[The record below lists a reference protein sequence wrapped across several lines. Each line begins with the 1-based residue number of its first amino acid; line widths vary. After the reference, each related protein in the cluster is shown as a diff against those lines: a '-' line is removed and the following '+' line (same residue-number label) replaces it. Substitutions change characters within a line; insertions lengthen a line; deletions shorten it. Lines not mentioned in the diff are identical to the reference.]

1 MKSTI
6 VSIITFGSAARLS
19 PVQADTYTFKDI
31 AFRQSRRKVSVR
43 KLLIGVCAA
52 CTTLYAGAWRAEA
65 TSFLQTNLVSDLS
78 GLATITDPF
87 LQNPWG
93 ISHSST
99 SPFWVSNQFTSTA
112 TLYAVTG
119 STNVAKV
126 DTNPATPGVPV
137 VIPFD
142 TTPSGPQGPTGTVFN
157 SAGPNSGFPVGAGG
171 PSAVFM
177 FANLNGTI
185 SGWNPAVSTTAAFNQ
200 VTTPG
205 AIYTGLAFS
214 APPMGQPLLYAANNA
229 GAGSIN
235 VFDKT
240 FQQAMGLPAGA
251 FATPAAISA
260 LHLVPFNVQVLNGFV
275 YVTYAPSGHSAQA
288 NATAGQGAVAVFN
301 LDGSSLPNTALVVGG
316 QHLAAPWGLAIA
328 PAGFGQFAGDLLV
341 GNFSG
346 INLGISVFDLMNGT
360 FEGTIPINPGSG
372 NTSFLW
378 ALSVGNGVL
387 GGDPN
392 TLYFTDGLNSERD
405 GLFGAIS
412 AVPEPATWA
421 MMLIGFAGLGFAFR
435 QSRRKLSFA

>member
-1 MKSTI
+1 MK
-6 VSIITFGSAARLS
+6 
-19 PVQADTYTFKDI
+19 
-31 AFRQSRRKVSVR
+31 
-43 KLLIGVCAA
+43 KLLITACAA
-52 CTTLYAGAWRAEA
+52 CVALYASAWRAEA

-93 ISHSST
+93 ISHSAT

-112 TLYAVTG
+112 TLYGVTG
-119 STNVAKV
+119 STNVTKV
-126 DTNPATPGVPV
+126 NTDPANPGVPV

-142 TTPSGPQGPTGTVFN
+142 PTASGPKGPTGTVFN
-157 SAGPNSGFPVGAGG
+157 SAGSGFPVGAGG
-171 PSAVFM
+171 PPAVFM

-185 SGWNPAVSTTAAFNQ
+185 SAWNPGVSRLAAFDQ

-214 APPMGQPLLYAANNA
+214 APPMGQPLLYAANGA
-229 GAGSIN
+229 GTGSIN
-235 VFDKT
+235 VFDNT
-240 FQQAMGLPAGA
+240 FHQAMNLPAGA

-260 LHLVPFNVQVLNGFV
+260 QGLVPFNVQVLNGFV
-275 YVTYAPSGHSAQA
+275 YVTYAPSGHTAQA

-301 LDGSSLPNTALVVGG
+301 LDGSSLANTALVVGSP
-316 QHLAAPWGLAIA
+316 HLAAPWGLAIA

-346 INLGISVFDLMNGT
+346 INLGISVFDPMNGT

-378 ALSVGNGVL
+378 ALSVGTGLGL

-392 TLYFTDGLNSERD
+392 TVYFTDGLNSERD

-412 AVPEPATWA
+412 AVPEPSTWA
-421 MMLIGFAGLGFAFR
+421 MMLLGFAGLGFAFR
-435 QSRRKLSFA
+435 QPRRKVSFA